1 MTPYYITLDK
11 VALTD
16 LHSAHFRKDARVD
29 KPNGI
34 EDVLSV
40 KRPGQLGASF
50 RTDGTQAIVQYLTLT
65 TKTLFLT
72 KAAYDKTA
80 AVAYEREAKR
90 AAFADQKVRLAAGEA
105 LLEGEV
111 RVHWKSG
118 KHKADP
124 NAGAPLDASFAGRNH
139 GLFSKKAAHTTT
151 GPLPSVVAIDPGQKN
166 IWCASYYDATKVDS
180 RGEATKLLN
189 LSRPQYNRETG
200 VDGFRKWLVKAKKT
214 SSRFTEAEAVMA
226 EHSLKSVGIE
236 GYESN
241 LVVQRRQFEVLKY
254 LYGSRT
260 FAKRRFLL
268 ARRKQRFDTTFVNG
282 AVRTF
287 REAGGDDVVVAYGD
301 GSFPTSMKGMVGGG
315 SAHKRLMALLSKK
328 MRVVLTSEYRT
339 TKACP
344 TCRNKDESMVQPK
357 GNVVVTYR
365 NGLQRR
371 TRIHGLSQCSCC
383 GTLWS
388 RDYAASLNIAR
399 SFVSHFQTGDPAG
412 YLSAAARS
420 GPRCSKL
427 LGVNTV
433 V

>member
-1 MTPYYITLDK
+1 M
-11 VALTD
+11 
-16 LHSAHFRKDARVD
+16 
-29 KPNGI
+29 
-34 EDVLSV
+34 
-40 KRPGQLGASF
+40 
-50 RTDGTQAIVQYLTLT
+50 
-65 TKTLFLT
+65 
-72 KAAYDKTA
+72 
-80 AVAYEREAKR
+80 
-90 AAFADQKVRLAAGEA
+90 
-105 LLEGEV
+105 
-111 RVHWKSG
+111 
-118 KHKADP
+118 
-124 NAGAPLDASFAGRNH
+124 
-139 GLFSKKAAHTTT
+139 
-151 GPLPSVVAIDPGQKN
+151 
-166 IWCASYYDATKVDS
+166 
-180 RGEATKLLN
+180 
-189 LSRPQYNRETG
+189 
-200 VDGFRKWLVKAKKT
+200 
-214 SSRFTEAEAVMA
+214 
-226 EHSLKSVGIE
+226 
-236 GYESN
+236 
-241 LVVQRRQFEVLKY
+241 
-254 LYGSRT
+254 
-260 FAKRRFLL
+260 L

-399 SFVSHFQTGDPAG
+399 SFVSHFRTGAPAG